1 MKTSSFIAAVDD
13 FFKLSRLFALNHA
26 PYLFAFIAF
35 ILMEGFGGIPGRMTA
50 LNLTCYREAAHKKT
64 PGSNHPGG
72 KHAL

>member
-26 PYLFAFIAF
+26 PSVRIHCFYINGRFR
-35 ILMEGFGGIPGRMTA
+35 GIPRRMTA
-50 LNLTCYREAAHKKT
+50 LNLTCYREAAHKKN
-64 PGSNHPGG
+64 PGQQPSRG